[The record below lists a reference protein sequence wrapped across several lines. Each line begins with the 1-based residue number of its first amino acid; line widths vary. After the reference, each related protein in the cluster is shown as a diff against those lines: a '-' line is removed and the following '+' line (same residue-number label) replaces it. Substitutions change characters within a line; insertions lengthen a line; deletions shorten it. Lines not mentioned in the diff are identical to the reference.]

1 MISYD
6 HSSEPLRKGSP
17 SSVCGSEMESVISR
31 SFLFHKVL
39 INLSSPAQHCV
50 QCQPEPSD
58 TVLKPQLIKHLLSTL
73 PSPFTPFQLPKHTD
87 RKAEMNRE
95 MTRRALSL
103 KEGSVATSGP
113 GTAQCQQPCSGR
125 ASRPRSGPAKPH
137 SLLAKP
143 CCLQLDA
150 PWLPVLVPL
159 PHAQVTGAHWHFC
172 CVYIALGKSGT
183 ELHMW
188 VLFAEF
194 PSRSA
199 GAKRN
204 TSLANTCSQ
213 QFLPQ
218 ALK

>member
-17 SSVCGSEMESVISR
+17 SSVCGSEMESIISR

-73 PSPFTPFQLPKHTD
+73 PSPFTPFQLPKHTE

-95 MTRRALSL
+95 MTRRAFSL

-113 GTAQCQQPCSGR
+113 VPTAMFWPCQQAQRWPSEATQSASKAVLPAVGCPMVASFGTSAPCAGHW
-125 ASRPRSGPAKPH
+125 GPLAF
-137 SLLAKP
+137 LL
-143 CCLQLDA
+143 CLYSFGEVRD
-150 PWLPVLVPL
+150 
-159 PHAQVTGAHWHFC
+159 
-172 CVYIALGKSGT
+172 
-183 ELHMW
+183 
-188 VLFAEF
+188 
-194 PSRSA
+194 
-199 GAKRN
+199 
-204 TSLANTCSQ
+204 
-213 QFLPQ
+213 
-218 ALK
+218 